1 MHQGHPQQK
10 PKSNKLRI
18 ARIHAGYPQK
28 WVAEAL
34 GQKSV
39 SSVSEYEQGH
49 TDPALRVALTLSAF
63 YGIPVE
69 ELFQGLYAEVSRK
82 VAQFRQGHLSI
93 RRRDAYVRRVRDQHS
108 GLESPEP
115 SSTPL
120 HARSPYIHA
129 D

>member
-10 PKSNKLRI
+10 PRSNKLRI

-49 TDPALRVALTLSAF
+49 TDPALRAALTLSAF

-69 ELFQGLYAEVSRK
+69 ELFQNIYAEVSRN
-82 VAQFRQGHLSI
+82 VAQFRQGHLAI
-93 RRRDAYVRRVRDQHS
+93 RRRDADVRRVRDQNS
-108 GLESPEP
+108 GLGKEVP
-115 SSTPL
+115 SSVPV
-120 HARSPYIHA
+120 HARCQHIHA